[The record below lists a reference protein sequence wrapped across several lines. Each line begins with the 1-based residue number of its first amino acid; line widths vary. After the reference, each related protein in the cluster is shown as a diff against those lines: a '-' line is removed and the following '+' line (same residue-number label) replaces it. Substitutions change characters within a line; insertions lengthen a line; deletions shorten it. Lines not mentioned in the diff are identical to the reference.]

1 MTSERVPPASQDSAS
16 GFDSPASQDSTCG
29 SASPASQDSTCGSAS
44 PASQDS
50 TCGSASPASQRHGS
64 ATSHGRILLVDDEP
78 LFVRAMDRILRP
90 EGHTLVAASC
100 WAELEPHLADPSL
113 DLVLLDLVL
122 GSVDGVAVLE
132 RIKAERPDLEVIVLT
147 GHASV
152 ESAVG
157 CMRLGAFDY
166 LEKPVGDI
174 HRVRHT
180 VRRAVERRR
189 LVDRTRML
197 EQQLAGRDGSPEL
210 IGAAPSMRAIV
221 RMIESLRHNE
231 SNVLVQG
238 ESGTGKEIVARAIH
252 AASPR
257 RDRVFVPVDCG
268 ALPESIIESELF
280 GHEKGAFTGAVG
292 APGLFRV
299 ADGGTLFL
307 DEIGEILPSVQA
319 KLLRALQQ
327 KEVRPVGAS
336 RAVSVDIRVICATN
350 RDLSEMVADGS
361 FRQDLYYRLNVVRM
375 ELPPLRERNDDVAL
389 LAQHLLHKHRRADS
403 PVHGFTPEALE
414 RLYRHPWPGNVR
426 ELENAIE
433 SALALSQ
440 GEQLRAAD
448 FHLGAS
454 PLPPLSSK
462 PVDPLLPLSLE
473 AYERMAL
480 ERALDE
486 SRGDASEAARR
497 LGIGRSTLYRKLAKL
512 GIEVRRRARTGGSVG
527 RLEAVG

>member
-1 MTSERVPPASQDSAS
+1 MTSERVPPASQGSISEFGAPANPDSKPESAS
-16 GFDSPASQDSTCG
+16 
-29 SASPASQDSTCGSAS
+29 
-44 PASQDS
+44 
-50 TCGSASPASQRHGS
+50 
-64 ATSHGRILLVDDEP
+64 ATHEAGIAAGGRILLVDDEP
-78 LFVRAMDRILRP
+78 LFVRSMDRILRP
-90 EGHTLVAASC
+90 ERHTLMAASN
-100 WAELEPHLADPSL
+100 WAELEPRLADPTL

-122 GSVDGVAVLE
+122 GTVDGIAVLE
-132 RIKAERPDLEVIVLT
+132 RIKALRPDLEVIVLT

-174 HRVRHT
+174 HRVRNT
-180 VRRAVERRR
+180 VRRAIERRR
-189 LVDRTRML
+189 LVHRTRML
-197 EQQLAGRDGSPEL
+197 EQELAGRDGAPEL
-210 IGAAPSMRAIV
+210 IGGVPSMRAIV

-252 AASPR
+252 AASR
-257 RDRVFVPVDCG
+257 RKDRTFVPVDCG

-327 KEVRPVGAS
+327 KEVRPVGATH
-336 RAVSVDIRVICATN
+336 AVRVDIRVICATN
-350 RDLSEMVADGS
+350 RDLSEMVAEGS
-361 FRQDLYYRLNVVRM
+361 FRQDLYYRLNVVRI
-375 ELPPLRERNDDVAL
+375 ELPPLRERSEDVAL
-389 LAQHLLHKHRRADS
+389 LAQHLLHKHRRLDS
-403 PVHGFTPEALE
+403 PVRGFTPEALE
-414 RLYRHPWPGNVR
+414 RLCRQPWPGNVR

-433 SALALSQ
+433 SALALAQ
-440 GEQLRAAD
+440 DERLGVAD
-448 FHLGAS
+448 FRDGHL
-454 PLPPLSSK
+454 PLPVLAAKS
-462 PVDPLLPLSLE
+462 VGAAVPLSLE
-473 AYERMAL
+473 AYERLAL
-480 ERALDE
+480 ERALEE

-497 LGIGRSTLYRKLAKL
+497 LGIGRSTLYRKLSKH
-512 GIEVRRRARTGGSVG
+512 GIEAGRRPAHPTGMVG
-527 RLEAVG
+527 RLEAVR